1 MTPDAETLA
10 VARRPRRG
18 WLVRLGLLTLAVAVA
33 VVVIRIVG
41 RIDWAAVRAALALL
55 QWWQPIVLLGVVV
68 VRQVL
73 NGLPLAFYIRGVS
86 VVQSTLNDLGAILMS
101 AIAPPPSDLAL
112 RVAMFRSW
120 GVPAAKGVAG
130 TVMNT
135 LTFYIIRFS
144 APALGFVLLAIAGR
158 PAGIRWAELI
168 SIAIAVSITVGIFLV
183 LHSEGLART
192 VGRRSGRLVRRVRR
206 SVDPEA
212 WAEACSGFRADIAAT
227 FRSGFPRSLL
237 AMAGMLA
244 VDFAVLLLCLR
255 FVGLSASEVSMVDVA
270 IAYLFAYPFTLF
282 PFSGIGLVDALIV
295 AGLVEAG
302 GLEVEAAAV
311 AGLVVWRVFTVGIP
325 VLMGAGALGIWR
337 RGLQPGIEA
346 DASAEP

>member
-1 MTPDAETLA
+1 MQPDAQLPA
-10 VARRPRRG
+10 VAVRPRRG
-18 WLVRLGLLTLAVAVA
+18 WLVRLGLLAVAVAAA

-41 RIDWAAVRAALALL
+41 RIDWGAVGDALGLL
-55 QWWQPIVLLGVVV
+55 QWWQPIVLLGVVL

-120 GVPAAKGVAG
+120 GVPAATGVAG

-144 APALGFVLLAIAGR
+144 APALGFVLLVVASR
-158 PAGIRWAELI
+158 PAGIRWAELV
-168 SIAIAVSITVGIFLV
+168 SIAIAVGITVGIFLV
-183 LHSEGLART
+183 LHSEGLARA
-192 VGRRSGRLVRRVRR
+192 VGRRFGQLARRVRR

-212 WAEACSGFRADIAAT
+212 WAEACSAFRVDIAAT

-237 AMAGMLA
+237 AMAGMLVA
-244 VDFAVLLLCLR
+244 DFVVLLMCLR
-255 FVGLSASEVSMVDVA
+255 FVGLSATEVGILDVA

-325 VLMGAGALGIWR
+325 VLMGLGALSIWR
-337 RGLQPGIEA
+337 RGLPQGGRSESAPG
-346 DASAEP
+346 